1 MARIGKIARLS
12 RAVRAQLNNRLQDGG
27 EGKQIVRWLNS
38 LPQVKRVLADRF
50 DGKPI
55 NEQNLSDW
63 RQGGYEE
70 WLAHQDILAQAGELA
85 AHQQELATAV
95 PGKSLADHLAAAI
108 GFRYAAILAAQGPE
122 LDEKSL
128 TQLKAL
134 SRICQA
140 VVKLRRSDHNA
151 ARLKIEMERWELAC
165 LQMAEDKTESIKR
178 QQREALAAPIL
189 GIFKKVERLEKLGYG
204 EAAQMGVDYL
214 HEVETCE
221 DPAHFKSKVVTPET
235 VEKLCAHAEELAKN
249 PPVKRTP
256 MEAAMDL
263 YTQMGDFIAKSR
275 SKDQAVPPPSKR
287 PARACRRV
295 RKPVEPEARRHN
307 ATTRGVQRT
316 ESAPPDDKVHPA
328 PAPAA
333 PLDPAPLAPDCG
345 LSATASPAGA
355 EDVTSSLRLE
365 SGLSD
370 VAPPARAEEA
380 VKADQG

>member
-12 RAVRAQLNNRLQDGG
+12 RAVRSQLNNRLQDGG

-85 AHQQELATAV
+85 ANQQELAAAV

-108 GFRYAAILAAQGPE
+108 SFRYAAILAAQGPE
-122 LDEKSL
+122 LDEGSL
-128 TQLKAL
+128 AQLKSL
-134 SRICQA
+134 SRISQA
-140 VVKLRRSDHNA
+140 VVKLRRSDQNA
-151 ARLKIEMERWELAC
+151 ARLQIEMERWELAR
-165 LQMAEDKTESIKR
+165 LQLAEDKIESIKR
-178 QQREALAAPIL
+178 KQREALAAPIL
-189 GIFKKVERLEKLGYG
+189 GIFKKLERLEKLGRG
-204 EAAQMGVDYL
+204 EAAQMGVEYL

-235 VEKLCAHAEELAKN
+235 VEKLCAHAEEQAKN

-275 SKDQAVPPPSKR
+275 SKDQAVPPPSRR
-287 PARACRRV
+287 PSRARRRV
-295 RKPVEPEARRHN
+295 RKPVEPEARPYN
-307 ATTRGVQRT
+307 ATARGVQRT
-316 ESAPPDDKVHPA
+316 DSGRPDDKVQPA
-328 PAPAA
+328 PAPAG
-333 PLDPAPLAPDCG
+333 PLDPAPSPPDSG

-355 EDVTSSLRLE
+355 E
-365 SGLSD
+365 
-370 VAPPARAEEA
+370 EA
-380 VKADQG
+380 IKVDQG